1 MGEIISEVK
10 SITQLIMFYILT
22 LLTRVVNT
30 TVYKTVMQPGAL
42 ICAEVSL
49 FMRRMQFTLSLKT
62 FYEEIDM

>member
-1 MGEIISEVK
+1 MGDNLRSKVHHPVNNVLHSHPVK
-10 SITQLIMFYILT
+10 
-22 LLTRVVNT
+22 T

-42 ICAEVSL
+42 IYAEVSL